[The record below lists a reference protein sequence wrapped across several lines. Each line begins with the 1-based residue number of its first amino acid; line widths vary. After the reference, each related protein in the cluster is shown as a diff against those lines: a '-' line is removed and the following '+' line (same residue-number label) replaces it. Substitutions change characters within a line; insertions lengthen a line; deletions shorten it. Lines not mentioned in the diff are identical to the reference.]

1 MRIEWSKGPC
11 EFPRHAPG
19 FLSRLTHRGQGLCR
33 AWFFQEHSAALFRAQ
48 ESLRAAEQA
57 RAELAHTRGRC
68 LASQVVCG
76 EAGPAVSA
84 SQRARWRAGGGV
96 RQRNAPLPMVC
107 NCNRSIVANGLYPHS
122 PDHHS
127 TRPPTSAR
135 LPCATLRK
143 SSPPRVGYRSA
154 VGDRSPGFFFAYG
167 KSQHFD
173 LGQEFF
179 NLRSSSCHVPQGSR
193 DPGHAN
199 PHDAEASRSH
209 SPIVRCNLAGPS

>member
-107 NCNRSIVANGLYPHS
+107 NCNRSIVANGLYPYS

-127 TRPPTSAR
+127 TRPSTCAR

-143 SSPPRVGYRSA
+143 SLPLRV
-154 VGDRSPGFFFAYG
+154 AYLPTRVAWSKGCGRRG
-167 KSQHFD
+167 KQAKFHFRKWQAQHFD
-173 LGQEFF
+173 LGQKPL
-179 NLRSSSCHVPQGSR
+179 NLCSPSCRSGACS
-193 DPGHAN
+193 A
-199 PHDAEASRSH
+199 A
-209 SPIVRCNLAGPS
+209 